1 MRVLTDLRPA
11 ALIGCLGFAYLLFLE
26 EPGLIDYD
34 ESCYAQVS
42 REMLVRGD
50 LIFPTLHGEP
60 FFEKPPFLYW
70 TQIAGYSLFG
80 VGELGARVLNALG
93 ALAALIALHNC
104 AVGPLG
110 LRGALLSTLVL
121 GTAVQ
126 FMVLARTALTD
137 LWLTVWLLGSMAA
150 LHVAFEDARAGRPG
164 TGRFLLACFFS
175 GLAMLTKGLA
185 GIAIPAGAAAVHLAL
200 RREWQLLFRWRWLV
214 PGAALALLVGCSWYV
229 LLGASSPQ
237 GFGFLEELI
246 VEHHWMRFRET
257 REGHGGPI
265 FYYLIVL
272 AVGLFPWTPFW
283 LVALVRPR
291 GRAAD
296 TERRRLLQLAAAF
309 AVVPLVLFSI
319 AATKL
324 PSYITPALPPL
335 ALILG
340 SLFDED
346 APERPRLWRFSVLSA
361 AACWVSIG
369 LVCAAAPRILR
380 ALPEVLGE
388 NAEKEPALFEPI
400 ALGIAPWAGLA
411 IAVGAAL
418 LLWNRARSPRP
429 PAAIAWALG
438 ATSLAFFIF
447 LVVLVLPAYDEHFRA
462 PLRALAVTAARET
475 RNEVLLV
482 AMNDAPSVEFY
493 GGVRTRRVRRS
504 EASSLEPFRHGSD
517 PVVGIV
523 PERRL
528 HLLGGPGR
536 VTVIERRRGYAAF
549 RYEPAPGGG
558 VPETAPVR

>member
-1 MRVLTDLRPA
+1 MRALMDPRPA
-11 ALIGCLGFAYLLFLE
+11 ALIGCLGLAYLLFLE

-42 REMLVRGD
+42 REMLERGD
-50 LIFPTLHGEP
+50 LITPTLHGEP

-93 ALAALIALHNC
+93 AVAALIALHAC

-110 LRGALLSTLVL
+110 RRGALLSTLVL

-137 LWLTVWLLGSMAA
+137 MWLTVWILGSMAA
-150 LHVAFEDARAGRPG
+150 LHGAFEDARAERPG
-164 TGRFLLACFFS
+164 TGKFLLACGLA
-175 GLAMLTKGLA
+175 GLAMLTKGFV
-185 GIAIPAGAAAVHLAL
+185 GIVIPAGASAVHLAL
-200 RREWQLLFRWRWLV
+200 RREWRLLFRWRWLV
-214 PGAALALLVGCSWYV
+214 PGAALALLVGCSWHG
-229 LLGASSPQ
+229 LLAASSPE

-246 VEHHWMRFRET
+246 VEHHWKRFLET
-257 REGHGGPI
+257 REGHGGPV

-283 LVALVRPR
+283 LVALVRP
-291 GRAAD
+291 GARAGD
-296 TERRRLLQLAAAF
+296 TEGRRLLQLAAAF

-335 ALILG
+335 ALVVG
-340 SLFDED
+340 SLFAAD
-346 APERPRLWRFSVLSA
+346 APERPRLWRLAVLSA
-361 AACWVSIG
+361 AACWLSIG
-369 LVCAAAPRILR
+369 LVCAAAPWILR

-388 NAEKEPALFEPI
+388 NAEKEPALLEPL
-400 ALGIAPWAGLA
+400 ALGIAPWVGLA
-411 IAVGAAL
+411 IGVGWAL
-418 LLWNRARSPRP
+418 LLWRQSRSQRP
-429 PAAIAWALG
+429 PAATAWALG
-438 ATSLAFFIF
+438 AASLALFIF
-447 LVVLVLPAYDEHFRA
+447 ASVLVLPAYDEHFQA
-462 PLRALAVTAARET
+462 PLRALAVTAAREA
-475 RNEVLLV
+475 RQEVLLV

-493 GGVRTRRVRRS
+493 GSVRTRHVRRS
-504 EASSLEPFRHGSD
+504 EASSLETFRHGAD

-536 VTVIERRRGYAAF
+536 ITVLERRRGYVLF
-549 RYEPAPGGG
+549 RYE
-558 VPETAPVR
+558 R